1 MDGNWTLVPDHGSC
15 YGRHIMITLNSIRK
29 DDDPRLA
36 GALVCMVTA
45 EVGSISASPDILA
58 GELAALAAKRAA
70 ADFPPAD
77 IKDAV
82 RGMLRSGGF
91 KPAGRQK
98 PASEYLA
105 QAAREGRF
113 PSINGPVDCNN
124 LLSLETGLP
133 ISLLDADEFGGG
145 AIVRICSAGEAY
157 VFNAS
162 AQEMD
167 LSGLLCVCAADGTPL
182 GNPVKDSMR
191 GKLKDG
197 TRRLA
202 GFIYAPL
209 GLYSPASLAALG
221 ERFAGMLRDHCG
233 ATDARVVTVS

>member
-1 MDGNWTLVPDHGSC
+1 M
-15 YGRHIMITLNSIRK
+15 
-29 DDDPRLA
+29 RLA

-45 EVGSISASPDILA
+45 TVEAVAPSP
-58 GELAALAAKRAA
+58 AALDAELTALVAQRSGE
-70 ADFPPAD
+70 DFPPAEL
-77 IKDAV
+77 KDAV
-82 RGMLRSGGF
+82 RGMLRAGGF

-113 PSINGPVDCNN
+113 PAINGPVDCNN

-133 ISLLDADEFGGG
+133 ISLLDADELGGQ
-145 AIVRICSAGEAY
+145 AIVRLCAAGESY

-162 AQEMD
+162 GQDMD
-167 LSGLLCVCAADGTPL
+167 LAGLLCVCAGDRTPL

-209 GLYSPASLAALG
+209 GPYSATSLEKVG
-221 ERFAGMLRDHCG
+221 ERFSLLLRNYCG
-233 ATDARVVTVS
+233 ASSAVVVKVV

>member
-1 MDGNWTLVPDHGSC
+1 MHDSLALEKDGDQ
-15 YGRHIMITLNSIRK
+15 
-29 DDDPRLA
+29 RLT
-36 GALVCMVTA
+36 GALVCLVTA
-45 EVGSISASPDILA
+45 TVEIIRPSP
-58 GELAALAAKRAA
+58 AALAAELASLVTLRSAE
-70 ADFPPAD
+70 DFPSAGL
-77 IKDAV
+77 KDAV
-82 RGMLRSGGF
+82 RGMLRGGGF

-113 PSINGPVDCNN
+113 PAINGPVDCNN

-133 ISLLDADEFGGG
+133 ISLLDADELG
-145 AIVRICSAGEAY
+145 AGALIRIGAAGERY

-162 AQEMD
+162 GQEMD
-167 LSGLLCVCAADGTPL
+167 LSGLLCVCAADGAPL

-209 GLYSPASLAALG
+209 GPYTPASLAAVG
-221 ERFAGMLRDHCG
+221 ERFATLLHAYCG
-233 ATDARVVTVS
+233 ASSAVVVGVV

>member
-1 MDGNWTLVPDHGSC
+1 MVNRRRFMVPSL
-15 YGRHIMITLNSIRK
+15 IMSESMTIRK
-29 DDDPRLA
+29 DDDDRLA
-36 GALVCMVTA
+36 GALVCIVLA
-45 EVGSISASPDILA
+45 EVAAVGPSPA
-58 GELAALAAKRAA
+58 GLAAELEALVARRSGE
-70 ADFPPAD
+70 DFPPASV
-77 IKDAV
+77 KDPV
-82 RGMLRSGGF
+82 RAMLRAGGF

-133 ISLLDADEFGGG
+133 ISLLDADELGSG
-145 AIVRICSAGEAY
+145 AALRICGEGESY

-162 AQEMD
+162 GQEMD
-167 LSGLLCVCAADGTPL
+167 LAGLLCACAADGSPL

-202 GFIYAPL
+202 GFVYAPL
-209 GLYSPASLAALG
+209 GLYSPASLTLVG
-221 ERFAGMLRDHCG
+221 ERFAALLREHCG
-233 ATDARVVTVS
+233 ASDATVRAVL